1 MDRQIRADLHGD
13 PNARDRNPDN
23 IPVYGQ
29 DQILVNNNDDIIV
42 QNNDNKEEDD
52 IVADNDGVF
61 KVADVTIESINQQW
75 KHIQAKTR
83 EMEKKQALR
92 AERKRFE
99 DEKFISRMSRDISK
113 RSGGSL
119 DETFESRIQ
128 KTKNLIQENQDNIG
142 AIQLQPTQQ
151 LQITNLKKEIEEK
164 EHQIRMMML
173 NIYTLK
179 RFQSD
184 KPDRQGQKALEDLQ
198 DETVRQTEQL
208 EKLKVKLT
216 KTKETASKFQSYLEM
231 PEYQDPPRGY
241 RRKDD
246 VLDGKIVQKA
256 LNMIFNPAQFPNVE
270 FVDVWEKAL
279 KYGKKNYLN
288 EEEHI
293 EVLGEMLGGEPLCTF
308 EHCRK
313 TSNGLKEI
321 VNDMII
327 MYGKM
332 ITINDYKRQLNE
344 FTREVGES
352 IRKTMLR
359 YRQILNKTKHGVPDK
374 VWKHTS
380 QLKQML
386 ALKMYITAKTKAEIE
401 HEEARND
408 NEGSTMLPIE
418 HWINRVEE
426 FEMAHNEVPTK
437 AIKPMILTATMA
449 PAQQLEEFQAQ
460 GKQLQHYK
468 VNHFN
473 QTKDLVDAIQ
483 HLNQKIDQ
491 ISINSAMPKSNPKL
505 DTLQKAYTNGK
516 FAPKMTNYV
525 KHPQIIPTK

>member
-1 MDRQIRADLHGD
+1 
-13 PNARDRNPDN
+13 
-23 IPVYGQ
+23 
-29 DQILVNNNDDIIV
+29 
-42 QNNDNKEEDD
+42 
-52 IVADNDGVF
+52 
-61 KVADVTIESINQQW
+61 
-75 KHIQAKTR
+75 
-83 EMEKKQALR
+83 
-92 AERKRFE
+92 
-99 DEKFISRMSRDISK
+99 
-113 RSGGSL
+113 
-119 DETFESRIQ
+119 
-128 KTKNLIQENQDNIG
+128 
-142 AIQLQPTQQ
+142 
-151 LQITNLKKEIEEK
+151 
-164 EHQIRMMML
+164 
-173 NIYTLK
+173 
-179 RFQSD
+179 
-184 KPDRQGQKALEDLQ
+184 
-198 DETVRQTEQL
+198 
-208 EKLKVKLT
+208 
-216 KTKETASKFQSYLEM
+216 
-231 PEYQDPPRGY
+231 
-241 RRKDD
+241 
-246 VLDGKIVQKA
+246 
-256 LNMIFNPAQFPNVE
+256 
-270 FVDVWEKAL
+270 
-279 KYGKKNYLN
+279 
-288 EEEHI
+288 
-293 EVLGEMLGGEPLCTF
+293 MLGGEPLRTF

-327 MYGKM
+327 MYGKT

-344 FTREVGES
+344 FTREAGES

-386 ALKMYITAKTKAEIE
+386 ALKMFISAKTKAEIE
-401 HEEARND
+401 QEEARND

-426 FEMAHNEVPTK
+426 FETAHNEVPTK

-505 DTLQKAYTNGK
+505 DALRKPYSHAK
-516 FAPKMTNYV
+516 FAPKTTNYV
-525 KHPQIIPTK
+525 KHPQAIPTQGELVNYTAVPKQARAEAMDTAQVAPTAQSQAQGTQQPQQDGQQAQAQRGGGRGGYRGRGGYQQGRGGYQQGRGGYQQSRGGYQQGRGRGGNRPRMLSIQGELFARVNELPRARNYVNCYPQQQQYSANSAEYYENEEEYVEGEYYKDIYEEEEEEWEIQEVEITPTEQPEN